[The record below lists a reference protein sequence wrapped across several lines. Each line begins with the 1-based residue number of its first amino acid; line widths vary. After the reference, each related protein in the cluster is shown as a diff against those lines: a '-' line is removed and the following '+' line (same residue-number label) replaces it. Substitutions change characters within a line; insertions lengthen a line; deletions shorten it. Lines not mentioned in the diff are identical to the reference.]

1 MEASA
6 GLPST
11 PAGKKR
17 MDRLPDHMREE
28 WLFED
33 EAARLTDEE
42 AAQMWAR
49 TVQEVRD
56 LTRFIELSRT
66 VIVGPFMTG
75 DFETLAAI
83 RAVVVQF
90 CRKRRAALQ
99 TMSVF
104 SARQHDKRI
113 AAPSQAA
120 CSKSINNPQ
129 QKGPRNGHHS

>member
-11 PAGKKR
+11 PAETKR
-17 MDRLPDHMREE
+17 MDRLPDHFREE
-28 WLFED
+28 WLFQD

-42 AAQMWAR
+42 ADQMWER
-49 TVQEVRD
+49 TVQEVRSM
-56 LTRFIELSRT
+56 TRFIELSRA
-66 VIVGPFMTG
+66 VIVVPFMTG
-75 DFETLAAI
+75 DFDKLREI

-99 TMSVF
+99 TMSVL
-104 SARQHDKRI
+104 SARQHDKRM
-113 AAPSQAA
+113 AAPSRAA
-120 CSKSINNPQ
+120 CTNSTNNPQ